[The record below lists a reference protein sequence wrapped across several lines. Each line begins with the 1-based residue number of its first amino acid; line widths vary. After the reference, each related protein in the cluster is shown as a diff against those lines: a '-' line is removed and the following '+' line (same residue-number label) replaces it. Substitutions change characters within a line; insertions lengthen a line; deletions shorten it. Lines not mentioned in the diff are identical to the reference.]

1 MNRILGI
8 LSCTAALALGAA
20 DLRAATVAESRAA
33 VVEKYLADLA
43 DLAGWCEEQ
52 GLAEEARL
60 TRGWLPPQR
69 PLVLFVPLISETVDL
84 VKPAEQQAEL
94 SPEWRER
101 FAKLRQA
108 QAGKLFGLLEQAVAE
123 HQYSIGFELLH
134 ETLREDPQH
143 EAARRLLG
151 YRQRDGRWLTR
162 YEMTKAQAN
171 QIWDSRFG
179 WLPQA
184 QLARYEKGQRF
195 FKGRWISA
203 EEDARLRSALGGWE
217 VTTEHY
223 RLRTNHSLE
232 EGVRLAARLE
242 RLYEVWRQVFVR
254 YYLTDAELG
263 KLLSG
268 GGLPVRAMPR
278 HNVTYFSNRDQYI
291 AALKFQEPNIA
302 ISTGYYFGK
311 SKTAYF
317 FAGEK
322 QDDSSLYHEATHQ
335 LFSEIRNVPQ
345 DIGRD
350 ANFWVIEGIACYMES
365 LVEGDRYCTLGG
377 ADALR
382 LENAYGRLFQEHF
395 YLPLAELTAI
405 GMHALQRDARRIS
418 SIYSEASGLTYFLMH
433 AQGGRYREAL
443 VDYLVAIY
451 TGRDRPE
458 TLAQLTDTS
467 YAELDRQYREFMGS
481 LPFDLNSAA
490 NNSQD

>member
-1 MNRILGI
+1 MNRIVGL
-8 LSCTAALALGAA
+8 LSFTVALAAGAA
-20 DLRAATVAESRAA
+20 DLRAETVVDARTAL
-33 VVEKYLADLA
+33 VEKYLADLA
-43 DLAGWCEEQ
+43 DLAVWCDEQ
-52 GLAEEARL
+52 GLAEEAGL

-69 PLVLFVPLISETVDL
+69 PLVLFVPLVSETVDL
-84 VKPAEQQAEL
+84 VKPPEQRAEL
-94 SPEWRER
+94 SPAWRER

-108 QAGKLFGLLEQAVAE
+108 QAGKLFGLLKRAVEE

-162 YEMTKAQAN
+162 YEMAKAQAN
-171 QIWDSRFG
+171 QVWDSRFG
-179 WLPQA
+179 WLPKT
-184 QLARYEKGQRF
+184 QLARYEKGERF

-203 EEDARLRSALGGWE
+203 EDDARQRGALGGWE

-223 RLRTNHSLE
+223 RVRTNYSLE

-263 KLLSG
+263 KLLTG

-278 HNVTYFSNRDQYI
+278 HNVTYFSNRAQYV

-302 ISTGYYFGK
+302 ITTGYYFGK

-317 FAGEK
+317 FAREE

-335 LFSEIRNVPQ
+335 LFSETRNVPQ

-350 ANFWVIEGIACYMES
+350 ANFWIIEGIACYLES
-365 LVEGDRYCTLGG
+365 LAEGDRYCTLGG
-377 ADALR
+377 AAALR
-382 LENAYGRLFQEHF
+382 LENAYARLFQEHF
-395 YLPLAELTAI
+395 YVPLAELTAI
-405 GMHALQRDARRIS
+405 GMNALQRDAKRIS
-418 SIYSEASGLTYFLMH
+418 SIYSEASGLTYFLMYG
-433 AQGGRYREAL
+433 QGGRYREAL

-458 TLAQLTDTS
+458 TLAQLTDTP

-481 LPFDLNSAA
+481 LPYDLNSEA
-490 NNSQD
+490 NNIED